1 MGTAARTQTGTHWRD
16 WHVPLSCGR
25 MTLDAALADLRSV
38 NHTQHDTPLIVRL
51 VENPQF
57 QRPGFELFKGAVDI
71 HDHDCIHILLGRG
84 LLPKDEAFVIGFTMG
99 SSHGM
104 STIEEKL
111 FAWISQRL
119 YPGPYRLGEDDVVV
133 FRKAAHLGYVSN
145 CTALNRVN
153 YGALG
158 HLRLDTIRRRL
169 GIETPLVR
177 AYYRIEQRLFP
188 ASPESQ
194 RLLAPAPR

>member
-1 MGTAARTQTGTHWRD
+1 MSTATNTRTATHWRD
-16 WHVPLSCGR
+16 WHVPLSSGHL
-25 MTLDAALADLRSV
+25 TLDAALAELRAV
-38 NHTQHDTPLIVRL
+38 NHTQHETPLIVRL

-57 QRPGFELFKGAVDI
+57 QRPGLELFKGAVDI

-104 STIEEKL
+104 STLEEKL

-119 YPGPYRLGEDDVVV
+119 YPGPYRLDEDDVVV
-133 FRKAAHLGYVSN
+133 FRKAAHLGYVST
-145 CTALNRVN
+145 CETLNRVD
-153 YGALG
+153 YDALR
-158 HLRLDTIRRRL
+158 HLRIDTIRRRL
-169 GIETPLVR
+169 GIETPLLR

-188 ASPESQ
+188 DSPESQ
-194 RLLAPAPR
+194 RLFVPARG